1 MIESENERQR
11 KEIIA
16 LTSTISRLKEE
27 IKMLEEQKYAAYK
40 RIGELT
46 SEKSQDQIVS

>member
-1 MIESENERQR
+1 MIDNENERQR

-16 LTSTISRLKEE
+16 LTSTVSRLKEE
-27 IKMLEEQKYAAYK
+27 IKSLEEQKYAAYK

-46 SEKSQDQIVS
+46 SEKSPDQIVS

>member
-16 LTSTISRLKEE
+16 LTGTISRLKEE
-27 IKMLEEQKYAAYK
+27 IN
-40 RIGELT
+40 

>member
-16 LTSTISRLKEE
+16 LTGTISRLKEE

-46 SEKSQDQIVS
+46 SDRTAS

>member
-1 MIESENERQR
+1 MDSENERQR

-16 LTSTISRLKEE
+16 LTTTITNLKNE
-27 IKMLEEQKYAAYK
+27 IKNLEEQKYAAYK

-46 SEKSQDQIVS
+46 SQKSLDQIVS